1 MSFKFYV
8 LPPVADEVEVV
19 EEIRE
24 VLGSD
29 ACEAQLHGVAADAE
43 MRLGNAAI
51 AILIRTR

>member
-8 LPPVADEVEVV
+8 LPPVADELEVV

>member
-8 LPPVADEVEVV
+8 LLPVADQVEVV
-19 EEIRE
+19 EETRE